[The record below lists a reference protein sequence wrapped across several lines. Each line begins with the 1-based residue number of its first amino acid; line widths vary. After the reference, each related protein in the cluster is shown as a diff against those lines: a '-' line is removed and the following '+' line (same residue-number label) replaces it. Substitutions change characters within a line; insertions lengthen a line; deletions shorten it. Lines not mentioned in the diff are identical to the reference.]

1 MKHERRALLS
11 LSVVVI
17 AACTQAAA
25 DPEITVEITKP
36 TEGSTVTGTAADIEL
51 GVNGIELAPAAEA
64 RPGTA
69 HHHLYLDVDFPA
81 AETAIP
87 MGMTGI
93 IHLGQAQTA
102 FHWDSLAPW
111 QHRIIA
117 VLADPAHVPIRPFVT
132 DTVTF
137 TVVAA
142 PADSTT
148 NK

>member
-1 MKHERRALLS
+1 MRGTIQRLQSRGGLKKHEPRALLS

-69 HHHLYLDVDFPA
+69 HHHLYLDVDFPPPKPRFRWA
-81 AETAIP
+81 
-87 MGMTGI
+87 
-93 IHLGQAQTA
+93 
-102 FHWDSLAPW
+102 
-111 QHRIIA
+111 
-117 VLADPAHVPIRPFVT
+117 
-132 DTVTF
+132 
-137 TVVAA
+137 
-142 PADSTT
+142 
-148 NK
+148 